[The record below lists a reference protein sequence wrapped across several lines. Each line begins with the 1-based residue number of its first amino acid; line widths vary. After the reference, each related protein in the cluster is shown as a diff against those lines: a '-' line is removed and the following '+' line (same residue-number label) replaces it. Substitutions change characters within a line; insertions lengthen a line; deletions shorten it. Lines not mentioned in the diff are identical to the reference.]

1 MLLSF
6 SLRRATTLVSRSTPV
21 RSLNSSTR
29 TLSTTTTTTLQDS
42 YDNII
47 ATLQEGGVGLIQLHR
62 PKALNALSDAL
73 FDDLIHASRALDSN
87 EEIGCLV
94 VTGSTKAFAAGAD
107 IAEMSNQT
115 FDQVYK
121 KNMFAQWADFTKLS
135 KPVIAA
141 VDGYCLGGGCEL
153 AMMCD
158 FILASDRAKFGQPEI
173 NLGVIPGA
181 GGTQR
186 LLRSIGKSKAM
197 KMILTGELISAQQ
210 ACDAGLVAD
219 IYESD
224 QLVEEACKIARVIA
238 SKGGISVRMAKEAVN
253 AAEELSLAEG
263 LRLERRLFHS
273 LFATHDQKEGM
284 AAFLEKRDPVF
295 TNK

>member
-1 MLLSF
+1 MHAHDLSDLATRHFSDAITMLLSS

-29 TLSTTTTTTLQDS
+29 TVSTTTTTTLQDS

-47 ATLQEGGVGLIQLHR
+47 ATRQEGGVGLIQLHR

-121 KNMFAQWADFTKLS
+121 K
-135 KPVIAA
+135 VIYINVWTYVYIYTHTMYSLTSCFIYTVEHVCA
-141 VDGYCLGGGCEL
+141 VGRFHQTFQTSHCSGRWLL
-153 AMMCD
+153 
-158 FILASDRAKFGQPEI
+158 FG
-173 NLGVIPGA
+173 
-181 GGTQR
+181 R
-186 LLRSIGKSKAM
+186 RM
-197 KMILTGELISAQQ
+197 RTG
-210 ACDAGLVAD
+210 
-219 IYESD
+219 
-224 QLVEEACKIARVIA
+224 
-238 SKGGISVRMAKEAVN
+238 
-253 AAEELSLAEG
+253 
-263 LRLERRLFHS
+263 
-273 LFATHDQKEGM
+273 HD
-284 AAFLEKRDPVF
+284 V
-295 TNK
+295 

>member
-1 MLLSF
+1 VHAHDLSDLATRHFSDAITMLLSS

-121 KNMFAQWADFTKLS
+121 K
-135 KPVIAA
+135 VIYINVWTYVYIYTHTMYSSTSCFIYTVEHVCA
-141 VDGYCLGGGCEL
+141 VGRFHQTFQTSHCSGRWLL
-153 AMMCD
+153 
-158 FILASDRAKFGQPEI
+158 FG
-173 NLGVIPGA
+173 
-181 GGTQR
+181 R
-186 LLRSIGKSKAM
+186 RM
-197 KMILTGELISAQQ
+197 RTG
-210 ACDAGLVAD
+210 
-219 IYESD
+219 
-224 QLVEEACKIARVIA
+224 
-238 SKGGISVRMAKEAVN
+238 
-253 AAEELSLAEG
+253 
-263 LRLERRLFHS
+263 
-273 LFATHDQKEGM
+273 HD
-284 AAFLEKRDPVF
+284 V
-295 TNK
+295 